1 MIGKYSRLQL
11 SLYSGL
17 VSFLLIITTLF
28 LYMYAIGKKHL
39 FAQLFVARVFYM
51 PIFVHIIV
59 IALTVSGAVYFLVT
73 LLEKRQLG
81 RIESKLQTLVAGN
94 YDHPS
99 LDVVMGQNSEMRLV
113 DHDIKRIK
121 EKLVNM
127 SRELQQLSSQP
138 QMIDG
143 TTKEKILEEERHRL
157 ARELHDSVSQQLF
170 AAMMM
175 MSALN
180 EQSQSSEEL
189 EPYKKQLGMVA
200 DIINAAQSEMRA
212 LLLHLRPISLE
223 GKSLR
228 QGIEQLLKELQTKIQ
243 IKLTWDVQDI
253 RVTSSIE
260 DQLFRV
266 VQELLSNTLR
276 HAQASEL
283 EVYLKIVDQNILLRV
298 IDDGVGFEAQDEHA
312 GSYGLR
318 NIRER
323 ISGVGGTTKIISFKG
338 QGTSIEIKVPMIQ
351 KASSSSEQAKHIKA
365 NHSRSKEAKNDTGVT
380 N

>member
-1 MIGKYSRLQL
+1 M
-11 SLYSGL
+11 
-17 VSFLLIITTLF
+17 
-28 LYMYAIGKKHL
+28 AI
-39 FAQLFVARVFYM
+39 
-51 PIFVHIIV
+51 
-59 IALTVSGAVYFLVT
+59 S
-73 LLEKRQLG
+73 
-81 RIESKLQTLVAGN
+81 
-94 YDHPS
+94 
-99 LDVVMGQNSEMRLV
+99 QNKEMLLV

-121 EKLVNM
+121 EKLVSM

-138 QMIDG
+138 QMVDG

-180 EQSQSSEEL
+180 EQSQHSEEL
-189 EPYKKQLGMVA
+189 EPYKKQLAMVA

-243 IKLTWDVQDI
+243 IQLKWDVQDI
-253 RVTSSIE
+253 CVSASIE

-276 HAQASEL
+276 HAKANEL
-283 EVYLKIVDQNILLRV
+283 EVYLKIVGQNILLRV
-298 IDDGVGFEAQDEHA
+298 IDDGVGFESKDEHA

-323 ISGVGGTTKIISFKG
+323 IAGVGGSTKIISFKG
-338 QGTSIEIKVPMIQ
+338 QGTSIEIKVPVVADTSAVAD
-351 KASSSSEQAKHIKA
+351 KLLENQA
-365 NHSRSKEAKNDTGVT
+365 E
-380 N
+380 